1 MILFIDNY
9 DSFTYNLVDLIGQ
22 MEKDLMV
29 IRNNDMTIDE
39 IRKLSPQGIVISPG
53 PGTPDDAGISL
64 DVIKNIGIGTPLL
77 GVCLG
82 HQSIGQVFGA
92 KVVRSGYPVHG
103 KSSQIMHDKKGIF
116 KDIADLFEAARY
128 HSLII
133 DRETVPEEL
142 QITAETKDGI
152 VMAVQHKN
160 YPVYGVQ
167 FHPESI
173 LTGEGKK
180 ILKNWL
186 DITRNFTL

>member
-22 MEKDLMV
+22 MQSDLKV
-29 IRNNDMTIDE
+29 IRNNDMGIEE
-39 IRKLSPQGIVISPG
+39 IKALEPQGIVISPG

-64 DVIKNIGIGTPLL
+64 DAIKYLGVNTPLL

-103 KSSQIMHDKKGIF
+103 KASKIFHNKKEIF
-116 KDIADLFEAARY
+116 KDVEELFDAARY

-133 DRETVPEEL
+133 DRDTVPEALE
-142 QITAETKDGI
+142 ITAETEDGI
-152 VMAVQHKN
+152 VMGVQHKQ

-173 LTGEGKK
+173 LTAEGKK

-186 DITRNFTL
+186 EITKDFG

>member
-22 MEKDLMV
+22 MEPDIKV
-29 IRNNDMTIDE
+29 IRNNDLNVEE
-39 IRKLSPQGIVISPG
+39 IHKLNADGIVISPG

-64 DVIKNIGIGTPLL
+64 DVIKKIGIDTPLL

-103 KSSQIMHDKKGIF
+103 KSSKILHDGKEIF
-116 KDIADLFEAARY
+116 KGVNELFDAARY

-133 DRETVPEEL
+133 DRDSVPDCL
-142 QITAETKDGI
+142 KITAETEDGI
-152 VMAVQHKN
+152 VMAVQHKD
-160 YPVYGVQ
+160 YPIYGVQ

-173 LTGEGKK
+173 LTAEGKK

-186 DITRNFTL
+186 DITRNK

>member
-22 MEKDLMV
+22 METDLKV
-29 IRNNDMTIDE
+29 IRNRDMNVDE
-39 IRKLSPQGIVISPG
+39 IRRLSPQGIVISPG
-53 PGTPDDAGISL
+53 PGTPDDAGVSL
-64 DVIKNIGIGTPLL
+64 DVIKNIGIDTPLL

-92 KVVRSGYPVHG
+92 KVVRSDYPVHG
-103 KSSQIMHDKKGIF
+103 KASQIIHDKKAIF
-116 KDIADLFEAARY
+116 KDVDDLFEAARY

-133 DRETVPEEL
+133 EKESIPDCL
-142 QITAETKDGI
+142 NITAETKDGI
-152 VMAVQHKN
+152 VMALQHKE
-160 YPVYGVQ
+160 YPIYGVQ

-173 LTGEGKK
+173 LTSEGKK

-186 DITRNFTL
+186 NIVKTYKA